1 MNGQVVYI
9 LIILVIDEK
18 REIMLNNVKKL
29 NSFGII
35 FLYGVNQNV
44 LTLNMHRKI
53 RIFAIGM

>member
-1 MNGQVVYI
+1 MNGQIVYI
-9 LIILVIDEK
+9 LIIK